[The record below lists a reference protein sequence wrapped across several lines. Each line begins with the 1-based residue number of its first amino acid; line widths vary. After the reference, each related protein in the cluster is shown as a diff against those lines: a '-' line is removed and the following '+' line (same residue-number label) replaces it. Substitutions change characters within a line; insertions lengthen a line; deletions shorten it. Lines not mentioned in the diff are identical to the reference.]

1 MSVRAPPAPNFT
13 RMQWLRAN
21 LPITLALGLS
31 LALHLLVVFPALGLF
46 GGPGGRDGVDTAQP
60 VRRDS
65 LEGENRSKDKDKNKG
80 SERDKAAE
88 RAAENSRRTLQER
101 RDRVQNLP
109 PELRDREEEVR
120 LGIDESTAITMNWIG
135 YDQYEQH
142 LAELAEVEQAA
153 YRLQAASGSRGTAS
167 PLLPPSPPSPSVA
180 VSPNPSETGL
190 PASAAGTDAATPTN
204 LVSQPTPEAASPAA
218 STPPSEATVTRGS
231 DPELARP
238 LPTPEMPAIA
248 RQEPDRGGPAE
259 EAPNSQDPSL
269 PSAASNPAT
278 DDPRRDPS
286 TAPDDPSV
294 PSPTAPRNPGNGTKP
309 SPPVADPSKTDPR
322 NDPRTDPTQEPRP
335 SETDP
340 SKVLN
345 PAAPGT
351 APDSSPRDA
360 SDPNATSIK
369 PPQDAPV
376 DPRDPNAPRDAAID
390 PSKQNP
396 AGDPAVLPTSGAQ
409 GGGVPGPQPAEG
421 ESKTPAPPAPAGDPG
436 DTTAKTGELSDRESD
451 PTSIIEVPMTSWR
464 NGKPLASKGI
474 ELKPVRPRFTTLNM
488 LDGVARNPIGELVI
502 GRDGVPQIA
511 RIVRSTGNPS
521 IDEAIRSALFKWR
534 ASGKQLEK
542 LKPGQTVTIR
552 LRLIMLAD

>member
-1 MSVRAPPAPNFT
+1 VSWRPSVVTKFSN
-13 RMQWLRAN
+13 
-21 LPITLALGLS
+21 TLGWVAAHVALTGWI
-31 LALHLLVVFPALGLF
+31 ATCPRG
-46 GGPGGRDGVDTAQP
+46 Q
-60 VRRDS
+60 
-65 LEGENRSKDKDKNKG
+65 
-80 SERDKAAE
+80 
-88 RAAENSRRTLQER
+88 
-101 RDRVQNLP
+101 
-109 PELRDREEEVR
+109 R
-120 LGIDESTAITMNWIG
+120 LG
-135 YDQYEQH
+135 
-142 LAELAEVEQAA
+142 
-153 YRLQAASGSRGTAS
+153 RPSRGTR
-167 PLLPPSPPSPSVA
+167 
-180 VSPNPSETGL
+180 
-190 PASAAGTDAATPTN
+190 AAGAAG
-204 LVSQPTPEAASPAA
+204 
-218 STPPSEATVTRGS
+218 RK
-231 DPELARP
+231 
-238 LPTPEMPAIA
+238 LP
-248 RQEPDRGGPAE
+248 
-259 EAPNSQDPSL
+259 
-269 PSAASNPAT
+269 
-278 DDPRRDPS
+278 
-286 TAPDDPSV
+286 
-294 PSPTAPRNPGNGTKP
+294 KP

-351 APDSSPRDA
+351 APDSPPRDA

-396 AGDPAVLPTSGAQ
+396 AGDPAVLPTNGAQ

-488 LDGVARNPIGELVI
+488 LDGIARNPIGELVI

-542 LKPGQTVTIR
+542 LKPGQTQCSLCSR
-552 LRLIMLAD
+552 LRRGILYTAAVDMGCTKIALGHHRDDLIHTFLLNPFFAGTTATMPSRRC

>member
-1 MSVRAPPAPNFT
+1 MRAPHAPT
-13 RMQWLRAN
+13 LTSMQWLRAN
-21 LPITLALGLS
+21 LPITIALGLS
-31 LALHLLVVFPALGLF
+31 LALHLFVVFPALGLF
-46 GGPGGRDGVDTAQP
+46 GGAGGRGGDSAQP

-65 LEGENRSKDKDKNKG
+65 IEDADDSKDRSKDKSKG
-80 SERDKAAE
+80 TERDQAAE

-101 RDRVQNLP
+101 RDRVRNLP
-109 PELRDREEEVR
+109 PELRNREEEVR
-120 LGIDESTAITMNWIG
+120 LGIDESTAVTMNWIG

-167 PLLPPSPPSPSVA
+167 PLLPPSTPSPSVA
-180 VSPNPSETGL
+180 VSPNPSDAGL

-218 STPPSEATVTRGS
+218 SSPPSEATATRGS
-231 DPELARP
+231 DAELARP
-238 LPTPEMPAIA
+238 LPAPEMPAVA
-248 RQEPDRGGPAE
+248 RPEPDRGGPNE
-259 EAPNSQDPSL
+259 DAPNSQDPSL
-269 PSAASNPAT
+269 PRAASNPAT
-278 DDPRRDPS
+278 EDPRRDPS
-286 TAPDDPSV
+286 TTPDDPAV
-294 PSPTAPRNPGNGTKP
+294 PSPTTPRNPGVGTKP
-309 SPPVADPSKTDPR
+309 APPVDDPTKTDPR

-340 SKVLN
+340 SKVLT
-345 PAAPGT
+345 PAAPGA
-351 APDSSPRDA
+351 APEAPPRDSS
-360 SDPNATSIK
+360 DPTATTVK
-369 PPQDAPV
+369 PPQDAPL

-396 AGDPAVLPTSGAQ
+396 AGDPAVLPTNGAQ
-409 GGGVPGPQPAEG
+409 GGGAQGPQPTEG
-421 ESKTPAPPAPAGDPG
+421 QSKTPTPPAPAGDPG

-464 NGKPLASKGI
+464 NGKPLAAKGI

-488 LDGVARNPIGELVI
+488 LDGIARNPIGELVI
-502 GRDGVPQIA
+502 GRDGVPQVA

-534 ASGKQLEK
+534 ASGTQLEK

-552 LRLIMLAD
+552 LRMIMLAD